1 MELQFE
7 LIANEYILKEW
18 LRWNHPLSNYINHIM
33 AVHIGYIK
41 HTEQITTELEY
52 RVDEVTLRP
61 HELKGEVKVIVT
73 NLQHRKQI
81 DEFINRVIGLI
92 ATQDLERRVLDTLE
106 IKFPDIHR
114 LIKVFKI
121 DPLAMTCT
129 YVTTDGKSYTHT
141 YRSLHN
147 LDTSILVDVMTT
159 HYF

>member
-18 LRWNHPLSNYINHIM
+18 LRWKQPLSNYINHLID
-33 AVHIGYIK
+33 VHIGYIK
-41 HTEQITTELEY
+41 HTEQITIELEY

-61 HELKGEVKVIVT
+61 YELKGNIKVIIT

-81 DEFINRVIGLI
+81 DEFIERVIGLI
-92 ATQDLERRVLDTLE
+92 ATQDMERRILDTLVV
-106 IKFPDIHR
+106 KFPDIHR

-129 YVTTDGKSYTHT
+129 YVTTQDKTYTHSYT
-141 YRSLHN
+141 SLHN